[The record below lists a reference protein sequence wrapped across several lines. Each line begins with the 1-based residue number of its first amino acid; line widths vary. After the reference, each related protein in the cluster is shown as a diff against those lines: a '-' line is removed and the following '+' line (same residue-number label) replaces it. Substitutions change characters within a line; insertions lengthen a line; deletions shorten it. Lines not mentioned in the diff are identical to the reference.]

1 MNFCFQINLFDMK
14 RSMNLNIFL
23 RQFKRSN
30 SDIVTMIREA
40 DHASFGQEKLKALLK
55 LLPEKE
61 EVTSSCKPEVP

>member
-1 MNFCFQINLFDMK
+1 MK

-30 SDIVTMIREA
+30 SDIVTMIRAA

-61 EVTSSCKPEVP
+61 EVTSS